1 MQPWSIDFLTV
12 FKWQHAHLAYVL
24 PAHTA
29 CVSLDRHIEKQRVA
43 KSSFI
48 STLFGSFPSLCLA
61 TKRTTAP
68 RIPLQVSIAAGD
80 RCTSLAR
87 ALWKKSWYL
96 SPEQRSL
103 WLQGTG
109 KRSNSN
115 LNVSWIRLHT
125 FGRYNEST
133 LYRRYH
139 IILYYDWYVYIIYII
154 CQSWQ
159 RPFLLG

>member
-1 MQPWSIDFLTV
+1 MHARSTNALQKQSIRSWQEASSALNPRTKIVQTFYSNNCHHTTYLYVSLHMQPWSIDFLTV

-68 RIPLQVSIAAGD
+68 RIPLLVSIAASD

-115 LNVSWIRLHT
+115 
-125 FGRYNEST
+125 
-133 LYRRYH
+133 
-139 IILYYDWYVYIIYII
+139 
-154 CQSWQ
+154 
-159 RPFLLG
+159 